1 MMFKNQV
8 NKVVALVER
17 DRDRERDKRER
28 KGQREMETE
37 PEHAP
42 KTTVDEIRKMLRKTA
57 KVFNSIF
64 SGILLSNFSFA
75 RHLLNIYA
83 IMMCL
88 NL

>member
-1 MMFKNQV
+1 MMLKNQV
-8 NKVVALVER
+8 NKLVAPAGTETESETVSE
-17 DRDRERDKRER
+17 RERDNIN
-28 KGQREMETE
+28 G
-37 PEHAP
+37 
-42 KTTVDEIRKMLRKTA
+42 KTA